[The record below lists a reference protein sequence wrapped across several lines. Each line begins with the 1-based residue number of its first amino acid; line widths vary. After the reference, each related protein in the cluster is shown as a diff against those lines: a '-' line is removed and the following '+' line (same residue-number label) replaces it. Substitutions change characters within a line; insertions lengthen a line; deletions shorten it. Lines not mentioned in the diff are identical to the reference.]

1 MQGKLSVGVKTLQSK
16 PHKELTTGY
25 QAELFR
31 TELSRMVNPKHPME
45 KVAAGMDWESF
56 ETALEKTWH
65 EELGRPGVSTRL
77 MVSLHYLKYVN
88 DLSDEGVLELWVE
101 NPYWQH
107 LSGMKFFEHQAP
119 IEASSL
125 SRWRKRLAKVGAEK
139 LLEETLKAG
148 LRMKLIQPR
157 QLERINVDTTVQEK
171 HVRFPTDSRLY
182 DRARETLVK
191 LAKRRRV

>member
-1 MQGKLSVGVKTLQSK
+1 MK

-31 TELSRMVNPKHPME
+31 TELSRMVNPKHPMV

-88 DLSDEGVLELWVE
+88 DLSDEGVVRVVGGEPVLATFKRDEVLR
-101 NPYWQH
+101 
-107 LSGMKFFEHQAP
+107 
-119 IEASSL
+119 ASSPD
-125 SRWRKRLAKVGAEK
+125 RG
-139 LLEETLKAG
+139 LKPESMA
-148 LRMKLIQPR
+148 
-157 QLERINVDTTVQEK
+157 
-171 HVRFPTDSRLY
+171 
-182 DRARETLVK
+182 
-191 LAKRRRV
+191 